1 MSQTPAPSDLS
12 EQQLITLRDSVLG
25 QMQFCRQYSLSLLQD
40 IEPELW
46 YIAPPGC
53 PSSIAWQAGHLAF
66 SQYGLMLFRQ
76 RGRQEGDMDLVPGWF
91 RKQFGRGTAAAPDN
105 LSTRLEPAELLAIMQ
120 RIHDTACREVAQ
132 LPIAQFAEPTDMP
145 YAVHP
150 QKIGAL
156 MFCPIHESLHS
167 GQIGLIR
174 RLLGKNPIR

>member
-1 MSQTPAPSDLS
+1 
-12 EQQLITLRDSVLG
+12 
-25 QMQFCRQYSLSLLQD
+25 
-40 IEPELW
+40 
-46 YIAPPGC
+46 
-53 PSSIAWQAGHLAF
+53 
-66 SQYGLMLFRQ
+66 
-76 RGRQEGDMDLVPGWF
+76 
-91 RKQFGRGTAAAPDN
+91 
-105 LSTRLEPAELLAIMQ
+105 
-120 RIHDTACREVAQ
+120 